1 MNDET
6 KDELMKR
13 TREWL
18 QSCVNAA
25 TRSGVPEE
33 ADLEAFILAHIDGEP
48 ERIAA
53 ARREAAE
60 EKAEEG
66 VRYWTDLAQAE
77 ARDAAALRTRVAEL
91 EAQLSK
97 AEARVAELQDEL
109 AHEKGGRLD
118 EAAIR
123 AACERETGVWPYGRI
138 ADAIVETLRTQQVHW
153 EAFVTAESER
163 AEKAERFADQ
173 LCAVLGREVGNR
185 GDNEGA
191 VDVAE
196 WLIRERD
203 EAVAA
208 LRVAK
213 RWAESGDDS
222 IADAGEYVRSMA
234 VVEAVLAKYPE
245 GK

>member
-48 ERIAA
+48 ERLAA

-91 EAQLSK
+91 ERALADAVAIAREFDARQQK
-97 AEARVAELQDEL
+97 AEARVAEL
-109 AHEKGGRLD
+109 
-118 EAAIR
+118 EA
-123 AACERETGVWPYGRI
+123 
-138 ADAIVETLRTQQVHW
+138 
-153 EAFVTAESER
+153 
-163 AEKAERFADQ
+163 
-173 LCAVLGREVGNR
+173 
-185 GDNEGA
+185 
-191 VDVAE
+191 
-196 WLIRERD
+196 ERD

-208 LRVAK
+208 LRGLLRKEWYIYEGNLEAAGHASV
-213 RWAESGDDS
+213 DDLN
-222 IADAGEYVRSMA
+222 AAR
-234 VVEAVLAKYPE
+234 AVLAKYPE
-245 GK
+245 GR